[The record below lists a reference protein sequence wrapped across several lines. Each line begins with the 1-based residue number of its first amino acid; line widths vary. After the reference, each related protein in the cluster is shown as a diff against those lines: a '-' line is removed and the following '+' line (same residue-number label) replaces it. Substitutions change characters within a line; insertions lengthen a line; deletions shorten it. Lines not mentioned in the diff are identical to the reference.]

1 MQLLGEYHYGNE
13 ILELPSPGIDYGNN
27 PTLPIPNNER
37 VSEEAALTDST
48 DTQFWF
54 RWITGHQ
61 VILGLWNIL
70 GNELKS
76 NIPYIDEQSLN
87 RCIQIFKASSVIFNY
102 TGSCPHDFYHEK
114 IRIFM
119 SLFHGGF
126 SGMWAADYRHIPR
139 FIHKITR
146 STTNPENQS
155 IQQALKTAYENSHLT
170 HIEIAKRLVPEGES
184 LLKKAKKEGLKHKKI
199 EQSHSM
205 IYDCF
210 FLIHRSSISKEA
222 LVESLERRVL
232 AVITDLEKTPFSLPI
247 NNANSIETLQKTMAM
262 IKESV
267 ATAKL

>member
-1 MQLLGEYHYGNE
+1 MQLFGEYHYGTE
-13 ILELPSPGIDYGNN
+13 IIELPTPGNNYGNS
-27 PTLPIPNNER
+27 PALPIFENEHLPD
-37 VSEEAALTDST
+37 EETLTVST

-70 GNELKS
+70 GNELS
-76 NIPYIDEQSLN
+76 HNVPSSDEQSLN
-87 RCIQIFKASSVIFNY
+87 RCIQMFKASSVIFNY

-139 FIHKITR
+139 LIQKITR
-146 STTNPENQS
+146 ATTQPEMQA
-155 IQQALKTAYENSHLT
+155 IQQELKKAYEDSHLT
-170 HIEIAKRLVPEGES
+170 HIEVAKRLVPEGES

-199 EQSHSM
+199 KKTHSM

-210 FLIHRSSISKEA
+210 FLIHRNSISKEV
-222 LVESLERRVL
+222 LIESLDRRVE
-232 AVITDLEKTPFSLPI
+232 AIVTDLEKTPFLPPL
-247 NNANSIETLQKTMAM
+247 NNSDAIKTLQETMAM
-262 IKESV
+262 IKKGI
-267 ATAKL
+267 ATKL